1 MLDLNR
7 IQSNPEELREMLKKR
22 CMEDSS
28 LVDRLNVI
36 IQQKK
41 KLQTEVETLRA
52 ERNRVS
58 KEIGIIKSKGG
69 DIQELS
75 SSMKDVGNKIKE
87 LEEALEKEEINLSD
101 LNLNLPNFLD
111 AEVPFGKSD
120 EDNVE
125 VYQHGTKPTFSF
137 TPKAHFEIGEALGIF
152 DFEKGVKLAGGRAY
166 TYFGRAAK
174 LERAIMNFMLDTH
187 GKEHNYEEV
196 WVPTLVNDESMKTTG
211 QYPKFKDEYYR
222 LDQDGLSLIPT
233 AEVPLTNLYRDE
245 IISEEKLPISIMAHT
260 SCFRREA
267 GSHGRDTRGLVRVHQ
282 FQKVELVKFT
292 RPEESET
299 EHRKMLTNAENILK
313 KLGLHYRVLLLC
325 SKDTS
330 NSSSKTFDIEVW
342 MPGLNRYMEISSVS
356 NFRDYQARRGKI
368 RYKSK
373 EGKNLLVHT
382 INGSGLAIGRTLAAI
397 VENYQTES
405 GDFIIPEALQK
416 YFG

>member
-22 CMEDSS
+22 CMEDTS

-52 ERNRVS
+52 ERNKVS

-75 SSMKDVGNKIKE
+75 NSMKDVGNKIKE
-87 LEEALEKEEINLSD
+87 LEEALEKEETNLSD

-111 AEVPFGKSD
+111 PEVPFGKSE

-125 VYQHGTKPTFSF
+125 VYKHGVKPEFSF
-137 TPKAHFEIGEALGIF
+137 APKPHFEIGEALGIF

-166 TYFGRAAK
+166 TYFGKAAK
-174 LERAIMNFMLDTH
+174 LERALMNFMLNTH
-187 GKEHNYEEV
+187 GTEHGYEEV
-196 WVPTLVNDESMKTTG
+196 WVPMLVNDDSMKTTG

-245 IISEEKLPISIMAHT
+245 IIPEDKLPISIMAHT

-292 RPEESET
+292 KPEDSEA

-356 NFRDYQARRGKI
+356 NFKDFQARRGKI

-373 EGKNLLVHT
+373 EGKNQLVHT

-405 GDFIIPEALQK
+405 GDFTIPDALQR
-416 YFG
+416 YI

>member
-1 MLDLNR
+1 MLDINR
-7 IQSNPEELREMLKKR
+7 IQSNPEELKEMLKKR
-22 CMEDSS
+22 CMDDTS

-36 IQQKK
+36 IQNKK
-41 KLQTEVETLRA
+41 KHQGEAETLRA

-58 KEIGIIKSKGG
+58 KEIGTIKSKGG

-75 SSMKDVGNKIKE
+75 ASMKEVGSRIKE
-87 LEEALEKEEINLSD
+87 LEEALEVEENNLSD

-111 AEVPFGKSD
+111 SEVPFGKSD
-120 EDNVE
+120 ADNIE
-125 VYQHGTKPTFSF
+125 THRHGVKPEFAF
-137 TPKAHFEIGEALGIF
+137 TPKPHFEIGEALGIF

-166 TYFGRAAK
+166 TYFGKAAK
-174 LERAIMNFMLDTH
+174 LERALMNFMLDTH
-187 GKEHNYEEV
+187 AAEHGYEEV

-222 LDQDGLSLIPT
+222 LEADNLSLIPT

-245 IISEEKLPISIMAHT
+245 IIPEDKLPISVMAHT

-282 FQKVELVKFT
+282 FQKIELVKFT
-292 RPEESET
+292 KPEDSEI
-299 EHRKMLTNAENILK
+299 EHRKMLVNAENILK
-313 KLGLHYRVLLLC
+313 KLGLHYKVLLLC

-356 NFRDYQARRGKI
+356 NFKDYQARRGKI

-373 EGKNLLVHT
+373 DGKNQLLHT

-405 GDFIIPEALQK
+405 GDFTIPDALKK
-416 YFG
+416 YF